1 MASKDARVN
10 SRRSSRGNQKRRG
23 EKGHTGADR
32 QDQTEERH
40 KKAGEESQGIS
51 RKQFHRTES

>member
-1 MASKDARVN
+1 ME
-10 SRRSSRGNQKRRG
+10 NQK
-23 EKGHTGADR
+23 EKKGPPGVDR